1 MGSRHAPSPV
11 PSKVF
16 TDRFGRAVTDL
27 RISVIDKCNFRCT
40 YCMPAEG
47 LEWLKRDALLKPR
60 EIERIARIF
69 VRNGLTSV
77 KVTGGE
83 PTVRAELVEIVSR
96 LRAIDDALDLS
107 MTTNGFLL
115 DRLAQPLRDA
125 GLDRITVSC
134 DSLLRHRFAEMTRR
148 DALDQVMS
156 GLDAV
161 TRAGFTDTK
170 VNCVVIGGTN
180 DDEVVA
186 FAELARRTGHEIRF
200 IEFMPL
206 DAEEHWTRS
215 QVVSSDDIRRSI
227 DRAHPLVANGNGGP
241 AKRYRFADDAPG
253 GIGFISSVSAPFCA
267 SCDRVRLTADGQ
279 LRACLFSIDEI
290 DLRTSLRDRSSDAS
304 IERRIEGCIV
314 NKWAGHRINENDF
327 VRPARSMSQ
336 IGG

>member
-1 MGSRHAPSPV
+1 M
-11 PSKVF
+11 F
-16 TDRFGRAVTDL
+16 IDRFGRTVSDL

-47 LEWLKRDALLKPR
+47 LQWLKKDALLTTD
-60 EIERIARIF
+60 EIERVARIF
-69 VRNGLTSV
+69 VLNGLTSI

-83 PTVRAELVEIVSR
+83 PTVRAELVEVVSR
-96 LRAIDDALDLS
+96 LRAIDPALDLS
-107 MTTNGFLL
+107 MTTNGYLL
-115 DRLAQPLRDA
+115 DRLAGPLREA

-148 DALDQVMS
+148 DALDQVMA

-161 TRAGFTDTK
+161 TRAGFSETK

-206 DAEEHWTRS
+206 DAEEHWTKG
-215 QVVSSDDIRRSI
+215 QVVSSNNIRRSI
-227 DRAHPLVANGNGGP
+227 DRVHPLVANGNGGP
-241 AKRYRFADDAPG
+241 AKRYRFADGAPG
-253 GIGFISSVSAPFCA
+253 GIGFISSVSEPFCA

-279 LRACLFSIDEI
+279 LRACLFSIDEV
-290 DLRTSLRDRSSDAS
+290 DLRTSLRDGSQDAS
-304 IERRIEGCIV
+304 IEHQIAGCV
-314 NKWAGHRINENDF
+314 ENKWAGHRINESDF